1 MYVLRAAEMTKACV
15 YDKTRHC
22 SWFSKGAGSQAMTE
36 VMDKAAISRRL
47 QCTNTLDFCMM
58 TFYHSAIGII
68 QGEMMMTN
76 LSKIRD
82 EVTRQVR
89 KGKLS
94 VLCSALQL
102 YIRCTII
109 LKSNFI

>member
-47 QCTNTLDFCMM
+47 QCTNTLDFCMT

-89 KGKLS
+89 K
-94 VLCSALQL
+94 
-102 YIRCTII
+102 REII
-109 LKSNFI
+109 STVFCVAAIYKMYNNIKI